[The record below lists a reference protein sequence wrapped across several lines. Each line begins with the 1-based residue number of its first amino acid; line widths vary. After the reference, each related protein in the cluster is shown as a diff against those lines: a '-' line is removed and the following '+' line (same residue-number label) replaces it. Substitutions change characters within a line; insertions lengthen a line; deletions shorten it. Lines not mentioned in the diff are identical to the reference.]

1 MKKDAFW
8 TMVSASYDPLELYR
22 LIEWVVLKQTEDQHP
37 FTAVHEQSLAVLN
50 TKQGGLSKTQWYER
64 FNTRHDVAHPVGV
77 ELRHKV
83 LWEYCAQSKHSM
95 SYNALGTTDQAA
107 MHQAAEDRYLAY
119 ILLLNSGGQHKHLR
133 KELQNN
139 FTKGSNKYPENCSQT
154 LLFLDRF
161 SKSAPA
167 DSASQGT
174 AFTQKG
180 GQPNKGKEKK
190 RSNKFKAIKKDF
202 DKEYF
207 KDLPCFKCGKKGHS
221 QSHCLTK
228 TNDEDNSYISSK
240 SNRSSK
246 SGGKP
251 NIKDFENQ
259 FKNLKKS
266 FAQLKSAQ
274 EGNLSSDSSEEMLH
288 FQYGSRINRGG
299 CLPKALMDMA
309 FKQSMKGL

>member
-1 MKKDAFW
+1 M
-8 TMVSASYDPLELYR
+8 
-22 LIEWVVLKQTEDQHP
+22 
-37 FTAVHEQSLAVLN
+37 
-50 TKQGGLSKTQWYER
+50 
-64 FNTRHDVAHPVGV
+64 RHDVAHSIGV
-77 ELRHKV
+77 ELEHKV

-95 SYNALGTTDQAA
+95 SYGALGTTDQAA
-107 MHQAAEDRYLAY
+107 MHQAAEDLYLAY
-119 ILLLNSGGQHKHLR
+119 ILLVNSGGQHEHLR
-133 KELQNN
+133 KELQND

-154 LLFLDRF
+154 LLFLDRY

-180 GQPNKGKEKK
+180 GRPKKGEEKK
-190 RSNKFKAIKKDF
+190 GSDKPKAIKKDF

-207 KDLPCFKCGKKGHS
+207 KDLPCFKCGKKGHP
-221 QSHCLTK
+221 QSHYPTK
-228 TNDEDNSYISSK
+228 TNDDDNSSISSK

-251 NIKDFENQ
+251 KIKDFENQ

-274 EGNLSSDSSEEMLH
+274 EGNLSSDSSEDMSH
-288 FQYGSRINRGG
+288 FQYGSRINGGG
-299 CLPKALMDMA
+299 CLTKAMMDMA